1 MITSPGFKDVDD
13 NDGKNGSNSD
23 DDGREANRYFY
34 ISGLNR
40 NLFIWEIKIEY
51 IVSEYLTSLWLM

>member
-13 NDGKNGSNSD
+13 NDGKKGSNSD
-23 DDGREANRYFY
+23 DDGREANRCFY